1 MVIALFTSVFTVM
14 ILVRL
19 YLRNHIA
26 KGILIYLPPL
36 SHANEFAIAPVS
48 FALLH

>member
-1 MVIALFTSVFTVM
+1 MVIALFPSVFTAM

-19 YLRNHIA
+19 YLRNQIA
-26 KGILIYLPPL
+26 KEVLIYLPPL
-36 SHANEFAIAPVS
+36 SHANEFATTPVS